1 MRWGITDSMDAT
13 DVCLEEIKR
22 CYENSYGPAFVA
34 CLSRR
39 YGTKSLQT
47 KIPLIEFEQIK
58 KIIKNGLIEQFYE
71 IDNNFIQNPFYIL
84 KLEAEFKLQVN
95 FHPSN

>member
-1 MRWGITDSMDAT
+1 MPIKDAT
-13 DVCLEEIKR
+13 EVCLEEIKR

-39 YGTKSLQT
+39 YGAKSLQT
-47 KIPLIEFEQIK
+47 KIPLVEFKQIK
-58 KIIKNGLIEQFYE
+58 SKLKNAELGLIEEFYE

-84 KLEAEFKLQVN
+84 KLEAELKLPVN
-95 FHPSN
+95 F